1 MDADLM
7 RWRLHYLS
15 TLALQPL
22 RAALAA
28 PGTGSPGTPGFLP
41 LQLLC
46 PPLLPAALG
55 GPNHEL
61 PAMSED
67 RSSSSS
73 SPVSSYDSM
82 VSPPPPEAST
92 VSPNSDSSFRT
103 DSVSPPRSE
112 LTFASFLLPP
122 PQQLLAAH
130 HSYYPSPQQEP
141 SDDQPLDLSLKCRET
156 ASALPHSSL
165 ESSSFSPAVQP
176 QHPRRWQKYPCRVCG
191 KTYTNRS
198 NLERHKAVVHR
209 GSSTE
214 EAPGH
219 VKTAK
224 CHLCSE
230 VFNNGATLAVH
241 LQSHGGAGCDCPF
254 CGKSFSRPWL
264 LQGHIRTHT
273 GEKPFR
279 CHICAKTFADK
290 SNLRAHVQ
298 THSTDKPFSCAN
310 CGKTFALK
318 SYLSKHE
325 ESSCVKGNNKAKI
338 KIEI

>member
-28 PGTGSPGTPGFLP
+28 PGTGSSGTPGFLP

-46 PPLLPAALG
+46 PPLLPAALA

-61 PAMSED
+61 PAMNED

-82 VSPPPPEAST
+82 VSPTPPEAST

-112 LTFASFLLPP
+112 LNFASFLLPQP
-122 PQQLLAAH
+122 PQLLAAH
-130 HSYYPSPQQEP
+130 HSYYPSPQLEP
-141 SDDQPLDLSLKCRET
+141 SDQPLDLSLKCRET
-156 ASALPHSSL
+156 TPALPHSAL
-165 ESSSFSPAVQP
+165 ESSSYSPAAQPP

-224 CHLCSE
+224 CHLCPE

-254 CGKSFSRPWL
+254 VAKASPGPGCCKATSAPTPARSRFGVTFVRKHL
-264 LQGHIRTHT
+264 LT
-273 GEKPFR
+273 
-279 CHICAKTFADK
+279 
-290 SNLRAHVQ
+290 RA
-298 THSTDKPFSCAN
+298 
-310 CGKTFALK
+310 
-318 SYLSKHE
+318 
-325 ESSCVKGNNKAKI
+325 I
-338 KIEI
+338 